1 MIKRILQKLFASA
14 QTHDAMAPSGGL
26 QGRLEEEERIE
37 AAYWRYDARHKGYNE
52 WKLAPMSERDAFKAE
67 MRSALAGEKV
77 RAQMRLVAKGWRR
90 P

>member
-1 MIKRILQKLFASA
+1 MFASA
-14 QTHDAMAPSGGL
+14 ATKAQIHDAITPSWGL

-37 AAYWRYDARHKGYNE
+37 AAYWRYDAKHKGYNE
-52 WKLAPMSERDAFKAE
+52 WKLAPMSEREAFKTE

-77 RAQMRLVAKGWRR
+77 RAQMRLVANGWRQ